1 MEPEISRTFWG
12 RVWDREVKSYKN
24 ALKKKRKNKKKK
36 PCKLSRDEDLI
47 HTWQHL
53 ESAFGIR
60 YNQYLLPVSRQTF
73 GNLGMLLGL
82 VLFVVV
88 RTDVVPDPL
97 PLRHFTFVTSS
108 VDVFLHLHH
117 SVIMC
122 V

>member
-1 MEPEISRTFWG
+1 ML
-12 RVWDREVKSYKN
+12 
-24 ALKKKRKNKKKK
+24 LKKKRKKKKK
-36 PCKLSRDEDLI
+36 NPVNLAEMRISFIPGSIWNLV
-47 HTWQHL
+47 
-53 ESAFGIR
+53 R

-73 GNLGMLLGL
+73 GNLGMLLCL

-88 RTDVVPDPL
+88 RTDVVPNPL